1 MDEMEE
7 TDQGLSILFKLFTE
21 GSYQLIL
28 KKIFSYFDGPDLVAL
43 QMASSKLQNFI
54 QVKSSQLMKDKCK
67 LYVHKQA
74 NFWRNENNALVL
86 KNHWDIW
93 FPKRTRLELNMVI
106 TCLVQNELEIF
117 CGMRNGKIL
126 VYNQNL
132 WQTRALGNQWLVIT
146 IL

>member
-54 QVKSSQLMKDKCK
+54 QVKSSQLMKDKYK
-67 LYVHKQA
+67 LYVHK
-74 NFWRNENNALVL
+74 
-86 KNHWDIW
+86 
-93 FPKRTRLELNMVI
+93 
-106 TCLVQNELEIF
+106 
-117 CGMRNGKIL
+117 
-126 VYNQNL
+126 
-132 WQTRALGNQWLVIT
+132 
-146 IL
+146 